1 MIFSIFFELKIS
13 LMSYL
18 KRIVAFA
25 TLFLTSGCSF
35 VIGSPPKALATNPE
49 PGEVIT
55 PVLIYTS
62 GCNYQKEIGDTGWI
76 GAGTALPALYAAEAV
91 CNALNAELPG
101 AMDAA
106 GIKVTFKLRKVD
118 PKSARPV
125 TLKEDAAAI
134 GAKYVIV
141 LGEPNGF
148 GGYQQYG
155 PSVGIKVRLYD
166 AVSGEYR
173 GWAGDSYPIS
183 LRDYSNRGPAKDG
196 LRIAADFANRLART
210 MRQRCVE
217 AYPYQC
223 ARSGLLRLAEP
234 RDAYGK

>member
-1 MIFSIFFELKIS
+1 MTRIKSII
-13 LMSYL
+13 
-18 KRIVAFA
+18 AFA
-25 TLFLTSGCSF
+25 SLLLTSGCSF
-35 VIGSPPKALATNPE
+35 IMGSPPKALVTNPE

-62 GCNYQKEIGDTGWI
+62 DCNYQKEIDGTGWI
-76 GAGTALPALYAAEAV
+76 GAGTALPASYAAEAV

-106 GIKVTFKLRKVD
+106 GIKATFKLRKVD
-118 PKSARPV
+118 PKSARPS
-125 TLKEDAAAI
+125 TLKEDAATI
-134 GAKYVIV
+134 GARYVIA

-173 GWAGDSYPIS
+173 GWADDTYPIS
-183 LRDYSNRGPAKDG
+183 LRDYSNHGPAKDG

-223 ARSGLLRLAEP
+223 TQSGLLRLAEP
-234 RDAYGK
+234 RDAYGR

>member
-1 MIFSIFFELKIS
+1 M
-13 LMSYL
+13 
-18 KRIVAFA
+18 
-25 TLFLTSGCSF
+25 
-35 VIGSPPKALATNPE
+35 
-49 PGEVIT
+49 
-55 PVLIYTS
+55 
-62 GCNYQKEIGDTGWI
+62 
-76 GAGTALPALYAAEAV
+76 
-91 CNALNAELPG
+91 
-101 AMDAA
+101 
-106 GIKVTFKLRKVD
+106 
-118 PKSARPV
+118 
-125 TLKEDAAAI
+125 KEDAATI
-134 GAKYVIV
+134 GAKYVIA

-173 GWAGDSYPIS
+173 GWADDSYPIS

-223 ARSGLLRLAEP
+223 AQSGLLRLAEP
-234 RDAYGK
+234 RD